1 MNTDDI
7 EPRAILD
14 GIPLFADVLGE
25 EQLETLAAKCHFA
38 VFGAGTEMMV
48 EGDFGS
54 SMFAIVTGAVSV
66 TIADRRGTEHGVAR
80 LGPGDIVGEMS
91 LMTGARRN
99 ATVVAESDVVALEIT
114 KVALEQI
121 LARAPDLIDRFGGML
136 ATRQAELDR
145 VAAKAAHADDLIGQ
159 IRHFFL
165 RR

>member
-1 MNTDDI
+1 MSDA

-14 GIPLFADVLGE
+14 GIPLFADVLDE
-25 EQLETLAAKCHFA
+25 AQRDLLAGKCHFA
-38 VFGAGTEMMV
+38 LFNAGSELMT

-54 SMFAIVTGAVSV
+54 SMFAIVSGEVSV
-66 TIADRRGTEHGVAR
+66 TVADRRGTEHDVAKLR
-80 LGPGDIVGEMS
+80 SGDIVGEMS

-145 VAAKAAHADDLIGQ
+145 VVAQAVHADDLIHQ
-159 IRHFFL
+159 IRHFFS